1 MRRVAFT
8 RRAEADFEEIADDIA
23 AENPRRA
30 VTVVRDLRR
39 RCEAL
44 DRQPRAHR
52 LREEFGPG
60 VRVLVHRGWLILYS
74 LRDDGRVVI
83 QRIIHGA
90 RDIDRLA
97 ED

>member
-8 RRAEADFEEIADDIA
+8 HRAEADLEEIADYIA

-39 RCEAL
+39 RCEGL

-60 VRVLVHRGWLILYS
+60 VRVMVHRAWLVFYS
-74 LRDDGRVVI
+74 LRDDGRVLI
-83 QRIIHGA
+83 QRVIHGA
-90 RDIDRLA
+90 RGPDRLDA
-97 ED
+97 E